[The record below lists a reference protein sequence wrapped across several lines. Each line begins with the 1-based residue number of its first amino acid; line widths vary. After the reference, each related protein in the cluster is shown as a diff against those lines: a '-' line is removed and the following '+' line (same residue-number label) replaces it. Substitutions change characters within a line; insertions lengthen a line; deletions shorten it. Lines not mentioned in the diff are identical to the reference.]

1 MSALWEMGKSKTQ
14 LEVPAG
20 TSGGGTGVVDAS
32 NSEVLLGRENRTS
45 ARSSRP
51 KRRQKWRPRRTC
63 DRRSGRRPAFEAR
76 YMQTLDLRPEHFR
89 RSAGCAHQIDE
100 NRSQIHADGEWD
112 RIARERRGSAAL
124 SRWAATS
131 PNLAAHRNLNQVL
144 TAMRHLGR
152 EASNE
157 YWAELLILGR
167 AGDQLARRVMLQAVV
182 PALEAETTR
191 WHRVF
196 TNHLVS
202 PTRDEVEQLV
212 YAAAIQAL
220 SQLES
225 RERVTWPVLDVLRGV
240 RRLVGASVRSDERWA
255 QSTVSIDQAESVD
268 IAAAP
273 VDTSPS
279 DGLREVL
286 LELVDAGR
294 VSAENASLVWHT
306 RSGSR
311 TFEDLAEEYGTSP
324 DTLRRRRHRAERALH
339 GALAHAA

>member
-1 MSALWEMGKSKTQ
+1 MH
-14 LEVPAG
+14 
-20 TSGGGTGVVDAS
+20 
-32 NSEVLLGRENRTS
+32 
-45 ARSSRP
+45 
-51 KRRQKWRPRRTC
+51 
-63 DRRSGRRPAFEAR
+63 
-76 YMQTLDLRPEHFR
+76 TLDLRSEHLR
-89 RSAGCAHQIDE
+89 HSAGCDLQIHE
-100 NRSQIHADGEWD
+100 NRSRIRADGEWD

-124 SRWAATS
+124 SRWAVTS
-131 PNLAAHRNLNQVL
+131 PNLATHRNLKQVL
-144 TAMRHLGR
+144 AAMRYLDR

-157 YWAELLILGR
+157 YWAELLILAR

-196 TNHLVS
+196 TNYLVS

-220 SQLES
+220 SQLEC
-225 RERVTWPVLDVLRGV
+225 RERVTWPVLDVLRAV
-240 RRLVGASVRSDERWA
+240 RRLVGVSVRCEERWA
-255 QSTVSIDQAESVD
+255 QSTVSIDQVESVD

-273 VDTSPS
+273 VDADPS

-294 VSAENASLVWHT
+294 VSAENASLVWRT

-311 TFEDLAEEYGTSP
+311 TFDDLAHEYGTSP
-324 DTLRRRRHRAERALH
+324 DTLRRRRHRTEQALF